1 MGYQYEIVHIPG
13 EDNVWADLLSR
24 WGCERSV
31 CAVSFTES
39 PQLNTKFIW
48 PNASEILGLQKDHS
62 IEGVLGQ
69 DGLRRRDAGQVI
81 IPEKAVDLI
90 LRLCVVAHSGIAGHQ
105 GISNTAQTLA
115 EHFWWPTLKADA
127 EKFVRECIHC
137 LCTRGGIVT
146 PRPWGEQVH
155 GTKPNEVLHFDFFL

>member
-1 MGYQYEIVHIPG
+1 MT
-13 EDNVWADLLSR
+13 
-24 WGCERSV
+24 
-31 CAVSFTES
+31 FTES

-48 PNASEILGLQKDHS
+48 PSASEILGVQKDHS
-62 IEGVLGQ
+62 IEGVVGQ

-105 GISNTAQTLA
+105 GLSNTAQTLA

-155 GTKPNEVLHFDFFL
+155 GTKPNEVLHFDFLSLGLSSTGKNTSWC